1 MGGRILERTEGGGYP
16 AAQTGPQRHQVLDR
30 AANGAS
36 GGYPSGISGGY
47 SDYPTNGSA
56 AVSPEHSGD
65 GRSLLRTPMS
75 RPAAPANPVDQLID
89 TLRRDLGG
97 SRVLAFANPKGGV
110 HKTTACVLTAATLG
124 SARGKGVLAWDDN
137 ELRGTLGLRA
147 GTARH
152 ARTVRHLI
160 GDLPEVEA
168 AGPKLAERLD
178 EYLRYSADG
187 SFDVLSGDED
197 PRVARKLDPEAV
209 RRILDILTRTHDIVC
224 VDTGNNVE
232 SPNWLTVL
240 HSADQLVVTTV
251 PREDA
256 AFSADWM
263 LDLLHEEGLGKLVQD
278 AITLISC
285 PTPNRTELHDDLVA
299 HFSMRTKQVVVVP
312 YDPALEPGSMIEYSA
327 LHPATRMAW
336 LRAAASITEKF
347 VQ

>member
-1 MGGRILERTEGGGYP
+1 LERTEGGGYP
-16 AAQTGPQRHQVLDR
+16 VAHTGPQRHPVLER

-36 GGYPSGISGGY
+36 GGYPTGIGGGY

-56 AVSPEHSGD
+56 AVSPDHAGD
-65 GRSLLRTPMS
+65 GRSLLRTPMA
-75 RPAAPANPVDQLID
+75 RTAAPANPVDQLID

-97 SRVLAFANPKGGV
+97 ARVIAFANPKGGV

-209 RRILDILTRTHDIVC
+209 RRILDILTRTHEIVC

-263 LDLLHEEGLGKLVQD
+263 LDLLHEEGLGKLVQE

-312 YDPALEPGSMIEYSA
+312 YDPALESGSMIEYSA

-336 LRAAASITEKF
+336 LRAAAAVTEKF

>member
-1 MGGRILERTEGGGYP
+1 MG
-16 AAQTGPQRHQVLDR
+16 
-30 AANGAS
+30 
-36 GGYPSGISGGY
+36 
-47 SDYPTNGSA
+47 
-56 AVSPEHSGD
+56 
-65 GRSLLRTPMS
+65 
-75 RPAAPANPVDQLID
+75 RPATTPVNPVDQLID
-89 TLRRDLGG
+89 TLKCDLGG
-97 SRVLAFANPKGGV
+97 SRVIAFANPKGGV

-152 ARTVRHLI
+152 ARTIRHLI
-160 GDLPEVEA
+160 ADLAEVESS
-168 AGPKLAERLD
+168 GPQLAERLD

-197 PRVARKLDPEAV
+197 PRVARKLDPESV
-209 RRILDILTRTHDIVC
+209 RRVLDMLTRTHDIVC

-232 SPNWLTVL
+232 SPNWQTVL
-240 HSADQLVVTTV
+240 HSADQMVVTTV

-263 LDLLHEEGLGKLVQD
+263 LDLLIEEGLGNLVSD
-278 AITLISC
+278 AVTLISC

-312 YDPALEPGSMIEYSA
+312 YDPALEPGSMIEYSS

-336 LRAAASITEKF
+336 LRAAAAITEKF
-347 VQ
+347 AR

>member
-1 MGGRILERTEGGGYP
+1 MERTDGGGYP
-16 AAQTGPQRHQVLDR
+16 VAQPGPQRYGLLDR
-30 AANGAS
+30 AV
-36 GGYPSGISGGY
+36 
-47 SDYPTNGSA
+47 NGSA
-56 AVSPEHSGD
+56 SEYPAGFVRDYSGYPTSGGAMGPSPVEPIGD
-65 GRSLLRTPMS
+65 PRALLRPVIP
-75 RPAAPANPVDQLID
+75 RPAAPANPVDQLIE
-89 TLRRDLGG
+89 TLRQDFGG

-152 ARTVRHLI
+152 ARTVRHLLA
-160 GDLPEVEA
+160 DLPEVEA
-168 AGPKLAERLD
+168 AGPHLAERLD

-240 HSADQLVVTTV
+240 NSCDQLVVTTV

-263 LDLLHEEGLGKLVQD
+263 LDLLQEEGLGKLVQD
-278 AITLISC
+278 AVTLISC

-299 HFSMRTKQVVVVP
+299 HFSMRTKRVVVVP

-336 LRAAASITEKF
+336 LRAAAAITEKF
-347 VQ
+347 LQ